1 MNDGTAIH
9 FDSDTFDDCRGN
21 PISPPWS
28 GPPWGYFPPPIKSR
42 YEVVV
47 VADHWY
53 GYKRVGSSSQTTSQI
68 CR

>member
-1 MNDGTAIH
+1 MNDGIAIH
-9 FDSDTFDDCRGN
+9 FDLDTFNDCRGN

-28 GPPWGYFPPPIKSR
+28 GPPWDYFPPPIKSR

-47 VADHWY
+47 MADHWY
-53 GYKRVGSSSQTTSQI
+53 GYTRVGSSSQKSSQT